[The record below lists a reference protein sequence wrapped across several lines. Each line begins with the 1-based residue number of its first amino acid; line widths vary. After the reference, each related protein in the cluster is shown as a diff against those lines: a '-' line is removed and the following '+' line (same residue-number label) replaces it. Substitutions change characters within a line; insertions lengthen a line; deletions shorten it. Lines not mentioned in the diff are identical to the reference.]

1 MKKIELDDELYQYI
15 AAQTQNIGESASQI
29 LRRLLSLPPLPNNDR
44 ANVQPST
51 ISTNNAST
59 ESATAQH
66 DSDTKRVEKANAD
79 QSDVNVNDVQS
90 NVASHAKDT
99 SAASDSLPDATG
111 LQALLDSH
119 ELSTIEHSV
128 ERFLLM
134 LSAMYQDSPSAFAK
148 ASETTRGRKRL
159 YLAASETAL
168 EEGGKTCKPRAI
180 ADTPF
185 WVITNANNGRKR
197 IIIAQLMASMGYA
210 HHVIEKA
217 CAKI

>member
-29 LRRLLSLPPLPNNDR
+29 LRRLLFLPSLPNKDGVFEQPTPTNISKTVTEVVDSKTPI
-44 ANVQPST
+44 NVAKVEEPAKKTS
-51 ISTNNAST
+51 
-59 ESATAQH
+59 ESIKHADKALSDATA
-66 DSDTKRVEKANAD
+66 
-79 QSDVNVNDVQS
+79 
-90 NVASHAKDT
+90 
-99 SAASDSLPDATG
+99 
-111 LQALLDSH
+111 LQALLEGK
-119 ELSTIEHSV
+119 ELAKVEHSV

-134 LSAMYQDSPSAFAK
+134 LSVMYQDSPEAFAR

-159 YLAASETAL
+159 YLAQSETAL